1 MSREREGFRENVQ
14 MLNERF
20 PDVDMLTVKDV
31 MQITGLCE
39 QTVRKYIRFNPATKR
54 VTKADL
60 ARQIGV

>member
-1 MSREREGFRENVQ
+1 MSREKEGFRENVQ

-39 QTVRKYIRFNPATKR
+39 QTVRKIIRFNPVTKR